1 MTEPLSMSEI
11 ASRRS
16 GGMSQAL
23 CATASRRLDLRS
35 ALGGDVGVTGV
46 NGFSVDGMSKT
57 LCNNYRV
64 LLLAKCRA

>member
-1 MTEPLSMSEI
+1 MTKPLFMGEI
-11 ASRRS
+11 TTRRS
-16 GGMSQAL
+16 GAMSQAR
-23 CATASRRLDLRS
+23 CATASRRLDLRG
-35 ALGGDVGVTGV
+35 ALGGDVGVTGE